1 MNRAA
6 ELTVVVGERDRHHH
20 VPLYTEIVR
29 RAHRH
34 GLAGAS
40 VFRGAEAT
48 AHRVQIVIVDSEP
61 KVHAFLPEVSELV
74 GERGVVTVRAVEV
87 LSTLIGRR

>member
-6 ELTVVVGERDRHHH
+6 ELTVVVGERDHHHH

-29 RAHRH
+29 RAHRR

-40 VFRGAEAT
+40 VFRGADAT
-48 AHRVQIVIVDSEP
+48 ARQVQIVIVDAESR
-61 KVHAFLPEVSELV
+61 VRAFLPEVRELS
-74 GERGVVTVRAVEV
+74 GEHGVVTVRDVEV
-87 LSTLIGRR
+87 LSTLLGRR